1 MGLARVSDLGRR
13 SATEGGPKGRVSD
26 PRSLAALGHRGHEN
40 EYLSLQRCRD
50 RILIPEGASV
60 SKKRVFR

>member
-50 RILIPEGASV
+50 RILIP
-60 SKKRVFR
+60 